1 MCKGREVNAIHKL
14 DRHYYGIF
22 GFLACKE
29 EGIATSSDNPKAS
42 LRIHKALKWF
52 KNHNHLYGS
61 FFSNYETLF
70 RYARPGFINPELLEH
85 QDIALEDLL
94 EEEALG
100 MAFPV
105 DSRYLDQFPL
115 IFNEEDKADVAGMQ
129 HPQPPMRES
138 REALRDLVTTRY
150 GEKDLEPKSFPH
162 LHPWGFGG
170 WYYKSDMSF
179 SAHVKMRL
187 FDVGAEAAQA
197 SEDLASKDGQRRLE
211 QITTVQM
218 RMR

>member
-1 MCKGREVNAIHKL
+1 VVQEPQPPLGLV
-14 DRHYYGIF
+14 
-22 GFLACKE
+22 
-29 EGIATSSDNPKAS
+29 
-42 LRIHKALKWF
+42 
-52 KNHNHLYGS
+52 
-61 FFSNYETLF
+61 FSNYETLF
-70 RYARPGFINPELLEH
+70 CCAKPGFINPELLEQ

-105 DSRYLDQFPL
+105 DSRYFDQFPV
-115 IFNEEDKADVAGMQ
+115 IYNEEEDKADVAGMQ
-129 HPQPPMRES
+129 HPQPPIRES

-179 SAHVKMRL
+179 SAHIKMRL
-187 FDVGAEAAQA
+187 FDVRGWYAEDPFTH
-197 SEDLASKDGQRRLE
+197 SSSL
-211 QITTVQM
+211 ITWPSAHFMGMHHVVPWSVHSLVSH
-218 RMR
+218 